1 MTVIPDAARLK
12 RKMLGVR
19 LRSARTQVG
28 MNIAEAARHLGI
40 EPATLTNYEL
50 GAAEISLPELEA
62 MAHIFAVPASYFWS
76 TDAPLKEP
84 NKNANVAKKIPIR
97 RKIIGV
103 LIKQVREEA
112 GQSQDQLAAALHC
125 STADLAAYE
134 AGTKAIPFSRLE
146 SLAAQLQV
154 PLSRF
159 LENPES
165 ASAEPTQPVQTQA
178 EPQTPTPLSH
188 AQQGFQGEQVTV
200 PADLAWLANMPDDI
214 KEFLADPSSTLY
226 LRLSMRLHGLSTETL
241 RALAEGILD
250 ITY

>member
-1 MTVIPDAARLK
+1 MTVTLDAARLK

-28 MNIAEAARHLGI
+28 LNITEAAHQLGV

-50 GAAEISLPELEA
+50 GASETSLPELEA
-62 MAHIFAVPASYFWS
+62 MAQMFAVPVSYFWA
-76 TDAPLKEP
+76 TERIKAP
-84 NKNANVAKKIPIR
+84 NRTANVSKRISIR

-103 LIKQVREEA
+103 QLKQIREETDQTP
-112 GQSQDQLAAALHC
+112 GQLAEVLGC
-125 STADLAAYE
+125 SVDDLTNYE
-134 AGTKAIPFSRLE
+134 AGKKSVPFSQLE
-146 SLAAQLQV
+146 SLAAHLNM

-159 LENPES
+159 LEG
-165 ASAEPTQPVQTQA
+165 SAEPAPVAQPDLQPEIPV
-178 EPQTPTPLSH
+178 PTPRS
-188 AQQGFQGEQVTV
+188 QPDSQGDQVAV
-200 PADLAWLANMPDDI
+200 PTDLAWLASMPDDI
-214 KEFLADPSSTLY
+214 KEFLADPASLLY